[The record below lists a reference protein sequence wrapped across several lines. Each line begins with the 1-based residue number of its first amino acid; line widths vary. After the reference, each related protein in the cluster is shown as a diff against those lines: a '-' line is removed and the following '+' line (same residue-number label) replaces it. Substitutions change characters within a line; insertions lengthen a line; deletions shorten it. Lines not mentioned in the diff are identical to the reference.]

1 MVAEPKIRAL
11 HIFTL
16 LLVFWCAWLYTEVTE
31 YISRSEHEA
40 EVDAFMSRG
49 DRFTLEM
56 GEALEARIT
65 ELENERKALEL
76 PSEQ

>member
-1 MVAEPKIRAL
+1 MAEPKIKAL

-31 YISRSEHEA
+31 HISRSAHEA

-49 DRFTLEM
+49 DRFTREM
-56 GEALEARIT
+56 GENLEKRIV

>member
-1 MVAEPKIRAL
+1 MVEPKVRAL
-11 HIFTL
+11 HVFAL
-16 LLVFWCAWLYTEVTE
+16 LLFFWCAWLYTEVTE

>member
-31 YISRSEHEA
+31 HISRSAHEA

-49 DRFTLEM
+49 DRFTREM
-56 GEALEARIT
+56 GEELEARIT
-65 ELENERKALEL
+65 ELEKERKALEL

>member
-1 MVAEPKIRAL
+1 MDEPKIKPL

-16 LLVFWCAWLYTEVTE
+16 LLVFWCAWVYTEVTE
-31 YISRSEHEA
+31 HISRSAHEA

-49 DRFTLEM
+49 DRFTREM
-56 GEALEARIT
+56 GENLEKRIV
-65 ELENERKALEL
+65 ELEKERKALEL

>member
-1 MVAEPKIRAL
+1 MVEPKISAL

-16 LLVFWCAWLYTEVTE
+16 LLVFWCAWVYTEVTE

-49 DRFTLEM
+49 DRFTKEM
-56 GEALEARIT
+56 GEALHQRI
-65 ELENERKALEL
+65 EALEEK
-76 PSEQ
+76 SK